1 MESKNIEPRGLHII
15 SDLIECQN
23 IFALTNHTFFLSE
36 LKQVIQKN
44 NMENL
49 GEMYHYFGM
58 PYASAYS
65 LNIMLSES
73 HITFHTFPLPGEKN
87 KCAMDIYT
95 CSVSQDN
102 GESCKKVYDF
112 IKDIFKPEYVEH
124 EYFIKRW

>member
-1 MESKNIEPRGLHII
+1 LDYLEPKGLHII

-36 LKQVIQKN
+36 LKESITKN
-44 NMENL
+44 NMEDL

-65 LNIMLSES
+65 LNVMLSES
-73 HITFHTFPLPGEKN
+73 HITFHTFPLPNEKN
-87 KCAMDIYT
+87 KCTMDIYT
-95 CSVSQDN
+95 CSVAQDN
-102 GESCKKVYDF
+102 GEACRNVYEF
-112 IKDIFKPEYVEH
+112 IKDIFKPEYIEH